1 MRYLPDV
8 LKLVIAEVPSNEE
21 SLIAS
26 LKDLKSSAEF
36 AAPEMQSMW
45 WKELGELLNDEI
57 AEPNEQW
64 HFNIMKILQG
74 K

>member
-8 LKLVIAEVPSNEE
+8 LKLVIAEVPVNEHE
-21 SLIAS
+21 LIAS

-36 AAPEMQSMW
+36 AAPEMHSMW
-45 WKELGELLNDEI
+45 WQELGMLLNDEI
-57 AEPNEQW
+57 PDPKEQW
-64 HFNIMKILQG
+64 HFKIGKILQG